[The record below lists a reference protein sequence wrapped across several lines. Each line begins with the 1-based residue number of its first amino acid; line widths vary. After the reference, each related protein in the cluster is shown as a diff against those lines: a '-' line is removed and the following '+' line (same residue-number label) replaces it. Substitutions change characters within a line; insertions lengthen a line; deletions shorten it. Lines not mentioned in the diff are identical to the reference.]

1 MLVICKSNQLTKSG
15 VPHYFLSI
23 TKDKHYEVS
32 QITEDPKSVV
42 VYGSDISRNNFYQ
55 IKDNSGLVA
64 YYPSE
69 LFITLSEI
77 RDKKI
82 TQLLS

>member
-23 TKDKHYEVS
+23 TKDKHYEVYE
-32 QITEDPKSVV
+32 ITDDPRSVV
-42 VYGSDISRNNFYQ
+42 VYGSDISTGKFYQ

-69 LFITLSEI
+69 LFIPLSEI
-77 RDKKI
+77 REKKI
-82 TQLLS
+82 NKILT

>member
-23 TKDKHYEVS
+23 TKDKHYEVYE
-32 QITEDPKSVV
+32 ITDDPRSVV
-42 VYGSDISRNNFYQ
+42 VYGSDISTGKFYE

-69 LFITLSEI
+69 LFTPLSEI
-77 RDKKI
+77 REKKI
-82 TQLLS
+82 TQILS